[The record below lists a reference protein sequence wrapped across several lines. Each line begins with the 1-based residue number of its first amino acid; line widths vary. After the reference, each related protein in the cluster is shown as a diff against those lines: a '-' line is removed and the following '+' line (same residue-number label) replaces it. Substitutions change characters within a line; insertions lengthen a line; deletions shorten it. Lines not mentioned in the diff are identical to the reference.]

1 MIYYFYDAWWLLPL
15 AGLFVGWCTNFLA
28 LKLIFEPAEPIHFCG
43 LKIQGVFLKRQQE
56 AAISIADL
64 SRDNFLT
71 VDHIMEEIAFGM
83 KQISNHGKLYFVYN
97 RYWIRWI

>member
-1 MIYYFYDAWWLLPL
+1 MIYYFYDAWWLLPV

-28 LKLIFEPAEPIHFCG
+28 LKLIFEPAEPLHFCG
-43 LKIQGVFLKRQQE
+43 LTIQGVFLKRQQE

-83 KQISNHGKLYFVYN
+83 RTCKITKSKQSCV
-97 RYWIRWI
+97 